1 MKDAK
6 TNPNTHTKYT
16 YTTHAQTDC
25 DTALVR
31 LQLHRVM
38 IVTENYDNRQQR
50 GERNFIQNGQR
61 MN

>member
-16 YTTHAQTDC
+16 YITHAQTDC
-25 DTALVR
+25 DTALVW
-31 LQLHRVM
+31 LQLHRVL